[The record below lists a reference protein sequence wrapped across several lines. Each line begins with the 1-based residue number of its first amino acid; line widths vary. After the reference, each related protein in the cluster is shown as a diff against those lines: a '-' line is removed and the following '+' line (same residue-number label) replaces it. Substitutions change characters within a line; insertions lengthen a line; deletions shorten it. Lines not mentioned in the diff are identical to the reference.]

1 MKKRVIPCIL
11 LKGGTNVWLSQS
23 FSPWRSVGALVQQL
37 RLHINR
43 SCDELLII
51 DLNKAGSKSLTLS
64 NRILSLVRQEVDV
77 PISYA
82 GGISSALDASLCIN
96 AGFDKVYVTSAFLDK
111 PNILES
117 ISDVIGMQS
126 LGLSLP
132 YTYVS
137 SEYLIW
143 DYRSSSAIH
152 TPEYFS
158 SILSNLS
165 SYPVGEVLFH
175 SVDRDGS
182 LSGLDHEFFDFLST
196 YKLTLPTI
204 VAGGS
209 SCEKDFANA
218 LNYSFIQGVSAS
230 SIFAL
235 TQSTPST
242 IRSYCESKGISMR
255 RA

>member
-23 FSPWRSVGALVQQL
+23 FAPWRSVGALAQQL

-43 SCDELLII
+43 NCDELLII
-51 DLNKAGSKSLTLS
+51 DLNNAGSKSFTLS

-82 GGISSALDASLCIN
+82 GGISSSLDASVCIN
-96 AGFDKVYVTSAFLDK
+96 AGFDKVYVTSAFLDN
-111 PNILES
+111 PDILES

-137 SEYLIW
+137 SEYFIW
-143 DYRSSSAIH
+143 DYRSLSVFK

-158 SILSNLS
+158 SILSQLS
-165 SYPVGEVLFH
+165 H
-175 SVDRDGS
+175 SRWR
-182 LSGLDHEFFDFLST
+182 
-196 YKLTLPTI
+196 
-204 VAGGS
+204 
-209 SCEKDFANA
+209 
-218 LNYSFIQGVSAS
+218 S
-230 SIFAL
+230 SI
-235 TQSTPST
+235 P
-242 IRSYCESKGISMR
+242 
-255 RA
+255 